1 MSMLNSSVLDEKVDD
16 EAVNILLEKMF
27 RELDIDNNQRFSK
40 QEFPKVIRIL
50 TGFIG
55 GELPVEDDVFDL
67 FNLLDVN
74 GDNSLDK
81 NECRSLFK
89 TFFKILK

>member
-27 RELDIDNNQRFSK
+27 RELDVDNNQRFSK
-40 QEFPKVIRIL
+40 QEFPKVIRTL

-67 FNLLDVN
+67 FNPLDVN

-89 TFFKILK
+89 TFFKVLK